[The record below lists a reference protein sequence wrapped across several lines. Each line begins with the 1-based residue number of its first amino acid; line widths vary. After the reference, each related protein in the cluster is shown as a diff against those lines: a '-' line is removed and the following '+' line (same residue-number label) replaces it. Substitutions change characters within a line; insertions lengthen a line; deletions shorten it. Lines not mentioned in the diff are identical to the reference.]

1 MRLRVGV
8 DVVGVV
14 ACSCMSISIRLVR
27 WRCFS
32 PYARGPIAARIGL
45 MDASSG
51 EVDSGMSAGRLARG
65 PRRLN

>member
-1 MRLRVGV
+1 
-8 DVVGVV
+8 
-14 ACSCMSISIRLVR
+14 MSISIRLVR